1 MLDGVLILSSAENWR
16 GAPDLGPRISEGEGP
31 PAHHQSL
38 LQGLP
43 PPPLSYLISWAGK
56 VNAGLGESQTSD

>member
-1 MLDGVLILSSAENWR
+1 MLDGVPVLSSAENWK

-43 PPPLSYLISWAGK
+43 PSFVLPDILGRAG
-56 VNAGLGESQTSD
+56 